1 MPFELHQHA
10 GVAAPAAGRTG
21 QGGQQQVVDLGPVGR
36 RGFLQQLPGTLGVQG
51 QDELA
56 LMAVFQGSVRVFAW
70 QRMRSVVQLRL
81 PVVEFVQARA
91 GLFVQVP
98 APGLVGTATRP
109 EIGVE
114 VGIETLQVFQQDDQQ
129 QALAA
134 VGHVHQQRT
143 QQRPLFEV
151 EAALGFFA
159 KRQQRLLGPRLPAPQ
174 RLAGLLGVGLVP
186 GAALFAETQAQGIVL
201 RLQAFQGTPQPVA
214 VERLARLQ
222 QERLV
227 PVLAVGNRPLEEPAL
242 YRRQRH
248 LAACRPLFR
257 RRRTRLGRQG
267 QAADVLVLEQV
278 ARAQLQSGLARTADY
293 LDRDDRVAAEAEE
306 VVVQADPLDA
316 QQILPDF
323 RQGSLHC
330 VARCAVACLRHAYFR
345 RRQRLAIQLAVR
357 TQRHPLQ
364 RQPLRRHHVFR
375 QARRQVRG
383 QRFAPVAALALQ
395 HHVADQLLA
404 VHRQHRRLAHPRMLQ
419 QARLDLAQLDAQA
432 AQLHLVVDPPGVLD
446 HPVGAVARQVAGA
459 VHPFPSHERAGDET
473 LGSQPRTLV
482 VATGQA
488 PTGQVQL
495 AEHAHR
501 YRLQVAIEDVAG
513 QVGDRPADRHRVLAL
528 LHAGPVGDVD
538 GRLGRAIEVIK
549 AGLRQLGEHLLLGV
563 RRQRLAAANDA
574 FQAGAGGDVFILQE
588 RLQHRRHEVQRVDPF
603 AVDQRH
609 QLRRV
614 AMVARRGH
622 HQTCSAHQ
630 RPEELPD
637 RHVEAERGL
646 LQHRVADAQPIGLLH
661 PAQAVAQRRMAV
673 AGALGLTGG
682 TGGVDD
688 IGEVLAI
695 EMNIRV
701 RLTVILEPGRTAIQV
716 DPLHALRQRQLQ
728 VRLAEQQLH
737 TAVLQHVGL
746 ALLGI
751 LRVHRHVGA
760 AGLEDRHQGHDHLD
774 GALHGH
780 AHQAVRA
787 DPALDQGMRQAVGPA
802 VQLGVVQAF
811 LAEGQRRRRRRALD
825 LLLEQP
831 VHAALQRVL
840 GSSGVPAFQ
849 QLATLLAS
857 SIGSESTLACGF
869 SSMPR
874 SRFCQC
880 RAMRSTVRA
889 SNRSVA

>member
-1 MPFELHQHA
+1 MLRSLSFAKKILLAAALVVVFAFTCFILYNDYRQREAVRTDTENYLGEIGTLTASNIQSWLEGRMHLVEGLASQLALLDQPDEANIARQLEQPVFSRNFASVYLGEAASGAFTMRPYDAMPEGYDPRTRAWYKDALTADRLIVTEPFVDAGTGEQILAMSLPVRHAGQLLGVAAGDMKLETLTAILNSLKFDGAGYAFLVSDAGKILLHPDSGLVLKTLAEAYPKGAPNIDPGVHEVELDGRSQFVSFTPVKGLPGVTWYVALVLDRDTAYSMLSEFRTSAIVATLIAVVGIMLLLGMLIRVLMQPLTDMGRGQAQREQAGEPAHRAAQVDGLAEVLAAVPFELHQHA

-114 VGIETLQVFQQDDQQ
+114 VGIETLQVFQQDAPGHPVHRQVVDDQQ

-316 QQILPDF
+316 QQVLPDF

-345 RRQRLAIQLAVR
+345 RR
-357 TQRHPLQ
+357 
-364 RQPLRRHHVFR
+364 
-375 QARRQVRG
+375 
-383 QRFAPVAALALQ
+383 
-395 HHVADQLLA
+395 
-404 VHRQHRRLAHPRMLQ
+404 
-419 QARLDLAQLDAQA
+419 
-432 AQLHLVVDPPGVLD
+432 
-446 HPVGAVARQVAGA
+446 
-459 VHPFPSHERAGDET
+459 
-473 LGSQPRTLV
+473 
-482 VATGQA
+482 
-488 PTGQVQL
+488 
-495 AEHAHR
+495 
-501 YRLQVAIEDVAG
+501 
-513 QVGDRPADRHRVLAL
+513 
-528 LHAGPVGDVD
+528 
-538 GRLGRAIEVIK
+538 
-549 AGLRQLGEHLLLGV
+549 
-563 RRQRLAAANDA
+563 
-574 FQAGAGGDVFILQE
+574 
-588 RLQHRRHEVQRVDPF
+588 
-603 AVDQRH
+603 
-609 QLRRV
+609 
-614 AMVARRGH
+614 
-622 HQTCSAHQ
+622 
-630 RPEELPD
+630 
-637 RHVEAERGL
+637 
-646 LQHRVADAQPIGLLH
+646 
-661 PAQAVAQRRMAV
+661 
-673 AGALGLTGG
+673 
-682 TGGVDD
+682 
-688 IGEVLAI
+688 
-695 EMNIRV
+695 
-701 RLTVILEPGRTAIQV
+701 
-716 DPLHALRQRQLQ
+716 
-728 VRLAEQQLH
+728 
-737 TAVLQHVGL
+737 
-746 ALLGI
+746 
-751 LRVHRHVGA
+751 
-760 AGLEDRHQGHDHLD
+760 
-774 GALHGH
+774 
-780 AHQAVRA
+780 
-787 DPALDQGMRQAVGPA
+787 
-802 VQLGVVQAF
+802 
-811 LAEGQRRRRRRALD
+811 
-825 LLLEQP
+825 
-831 VHAALQRVL
+831 
-840 GSSGVPAFQ
+840 
-849 QLATLLAS
+849 
-857 SIGSESTLACGF
+857 
-869 SSMPR
+869 
-874 SRFCQC
+874 
-880 RAMRSTVRA
+880 
-889 SNRSVA
+889 

>member
-1 MPFELHQHA
+1 M
-10 GVAAPAAGRTG
+10 
-21 QGGQQQVVDLGPVGR
+21 
-36 RGFLQQLPGTLGVQG
+36 
-51 QDELA
+51 
-56 LMAVFQGSVRVFAW
+56 
-70 QRMRSVVQLRL
+70 RL
-81 PVVEFVQARA
+81 PRSS
-91 GLFVQVP
+91 
-98 APGLVGTATRP
+98 
-109 EIGVE
+109 
-114 VGIETLQVFQQDDQQ
+114 
-129 QALAA
+129 
-134 VGHVHQQRT
+134 
-143 QQRPLFEV
+143 
-151 EAALGFFA
+151 
-159 KRQQRLLGPRLPAPQ
+159 
-174 RLAGLLGVGLVP
+174 
-186 GAALFAETQAQGIVL
+186 L
-201 RLQAFQGTPQPVA
+201 R
-214 VERLARLQ
+214 
-222 QERLV
+222 
-227 PVLAVGNRPLEEPAL
+227 
-242 YRRQRH
+242 
-248 LAACRPLFR
+248 
-257 RRRTRLGRQG
+257 
-267 QAADVLVLEQV
+267 
-278 ARAQLQSGLARTADY
+278 S
-293 LDRDDRVAAEAEE
+293 
-306 VVVQADPLDA
+306 
-316 QQILPDF
+316 
-323 RQGSLHC
+323 
-330 VARCAVACLRHAYFR
+330 
-345 RRQRLAIQLAVR
+345 RQRLAIQLAVR

-375 QARRQVRG
+375 QACRQVRG

-419 QARLDLAQLDAQA
+419 QARLDLAQFDAQA

-459 VHPFPSHERAGDET
+459 VHPLPSHERAGDET

-488 PTGQVQL
+488 LPGQVQL

-501 YRLQVAIEDVAG
+501 HRLQVAIEDVAG

-538 GRLGRAIEVIK
+538 GRLGRAIEVIE

-574 FQAGAGGDVFILQE
+574 FQAGAGDDVFVLQE
-588 RLQHRRHEVQRVDPF
+588 GLQHRRHEVQRVDPF

-614 AMVARRGH
+614 AMVTRRGH
-622 HQTCSAHQ
+622 HQTCPTHQ

-646 LQHRVADAQPIGLLH
+646 LQHRVADAQAVGLLH

-716 DPLHALRQRQLQ
+716 DPLHTLRQRQLQ

-780 AHQAVRA
+780 AHQAVRT

-802 VQLGVVQAF
+802 VQLGVVQAL

-840 GSSGVPAFQ
+840 GRSGVPAFQ
-849 QLATLLAS
+849 QLATLLGIEHRQRVDA
-857 SIGSESTLACGF
+857 GLRVLQHAAQQVLP
-869 SSMPR
+869 MPR
-874 SRFCQC
+874 HALDGPRLEQVGRVGQRRPKAVRGFPGIEGKVELCG
-880 RAMRSTVRA
+880 STVPGKTLDVQTIDLGILPLAALVVIHHLEQRA
-889 SNRSVA
+889 VAEIAFGLQGIDQLLERQILVRLRAQRRLAHAAQ